1 MSDQQRFDVIV
12 IGVGAMGSATCYQLA
27 RRGAR
32 VLGLEQFG
40 IPHALGSSHGESR
53 MIRLCYYEHPDYV
66 PLLHR
71 AYQLWGEL
79 EQATDS
85 RLLFK
90 TGGIYMGDAHSEFI
104 RGTLRAAREHRLP
117 HEELSHEQCLQRFP
131 QFELPDDY
139 SGVFESNAGFL
150 IPERVVAGFAEQ
162 ALRHCAELHGFE
174 PVLDWS
180 SDSHGATVRTAQ
192 ATYLA
197 DRIIFC
203 GGAWSEQLL
212 GDVGI
217 KLIVTRQVLGWV
229 WPNEPSLFELN
240 TLPVWAIDHPDST
253 QHYGFPMLPAGAHGS
268 PGFKIAH
275 HFHGTPATA
284 DTINRLPL
292 PGDEEDFRWALRQ
305 FIPKAD
311 GQLLSMAVC
320 MYTNSP
326 DSHFIIDRHPRH
338 ERVLIA
344 CGFSGH
350 GFKFASVIGEA
361 LADLAMNGRSDLPIG
376 FLGLHRFAK

>member
-1 MSDQQRFDVIV
+1 MSANTRYDAIV
-12 IGVGAMGSATCYQLA
+12 VGVGAMGSATCSQLA

-40 IPHALGSSHGESR
+40 IPHSLGSSHGESR

-71 AYQLWGEL
+71 AYQLWDEL
-79 EQATDS
+79 EKATGS
-85 RLLFK
+85 HLLFK
-90 TGGIYMGDAHSEFI
+90 TGGIYMGDANSEFI
-104 RGTLRAAREHRLP
+104 RGTLRAAREHQLP
-117 HEELSHEQCLQRFP
+117 HEELSHEQCRQRYP
-131 QFELPDDY
+131 QFDLPNEY
-139 SGVFESNAGFL
+139 SGVFEPNAGFL
-150 IPERVVAGFAEQ
+150 IPERAVAAFAEQ
-162 ALRHCAELHGFE
+162 ALHHGAELHGFE
-174 PVLDWS
+174 PVIEWS
-180 SDSHGATVRTAQ
+180 SDPRGATVRTSRSVYQ
-192 ATYLA
+192 S

-203 GGAWSEQLL
+203 GGAWSERLL
-212 GDVGI
+212 GDVGVN
-217 KLIVTRQVLGWV
+217 LIVTRQVLGWV
-229 WPNEPSLFELN
+229 WPREPALFELN
-240 TLPVWAIDHPDST
+240 TLPVWAIDHPDGT
-253 QHYGFPMLPAGAHGS
+253 QHYGFPMLPAGSHGR

-275 HFHGTPATA
+275 HFHGAPTTA
-284 DTINRLPL
+284 DTINRLPQ

-326 DSHFIIDRHPRH
+326 DSHFIVDHHPRH
-338 ERVLIA
+338 DRVLIA

-350 GFKFASVIGEA
+350 GFKFAGVIGEA